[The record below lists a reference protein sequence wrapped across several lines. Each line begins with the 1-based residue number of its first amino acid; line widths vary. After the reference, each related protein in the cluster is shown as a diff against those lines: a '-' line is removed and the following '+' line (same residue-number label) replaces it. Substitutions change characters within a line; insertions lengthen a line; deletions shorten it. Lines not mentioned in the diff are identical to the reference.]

1 MLYLVTGLVKI
12 QAYMQDDYSTEEEIR
27 LVEASDEG
35 QAEYK
40 FTQHFESMTS
50 GYAVYYSVLNV
61 YATSTII

>member
-12 QAYMQDDYSTEEEIR
+12 QEYMQDDYSTEEETR
-27 LVEASDEG
+27 LVEAGDVG

-40 FTQHFESMTS
+40 FTQYFESMTS
-50 GYAVYYSVLNV
+50 DYAVYYSVLNV